1 MDRARFSFDSIKKK
15 KKKKKK
21 KEGKWRETIY
31 VNPVISNIEIVSDT

>member
-1 MDRARFSFDSIKKK
+1 MDRARFSFDSIKK

>member
-15 KKKKKK
+15 KKKSK